1 MNQQLAQ
8 LSVTAPLNPIHF
20 NPQSDAICPHCGTVV
35 HGAYCGACDKI
46 IEE

>member
-8 LSVTAPLNPIHF
+8 SSVAALLIPF
-20 NPQSDAICPHCGTVV
+20 NQSPEADAICPHCGTVV
-35 HGAYCGACDKI
+35 HGSYCGACDKI